1 MNLKAPLL
9 ETAHELFATLTRV
22 STNSKLTIHKRYNIL
37 RGVLNIA
44 VEQQLA
50 DVTIKLSGLYAKID
64 YLIKKEQINYNDRS
78 LSFALNDTRVRLKQL
93 TDTADEELQKAW
105 PQDLKA
111 IAKFIS
117 ILYNT
122 PIPHQLQSEFS
133 LTTERI
139 MPRRVKDAIGKDL
152 SYIKCTIL
160 HWDDTYIYATREDNA
175 TEVRIN
181 YIKSS
186 QFVPGD
192 RSYLRRILV
201 QGEQINLI
209 RPRTE
214 HDGTLLPEIIIYSPD
229 YLINVT
235 SIASCFDIVG
245 RSPWTELL
253 HRISPYTATLP
264 TLLGNFAGQLLDE
277 EAYKQDA
284 TYTDSIRAFFKQ
296 NALTIATC
304 DEMNNDFHEMAQQQ
318 KQNIHHIITNIY
330 EQQSKKAFRSKE
342 MILEPTF
349 FSDTLGLQGRMDFL
363 DLTYRTI
370 IEQKS
375 GKCKWERGR
384 GKDEYVGKQEPHYVQ
399 MLLYRALLHYDY
411 KQLHS
416 DEMQAFLLYSRYRE
430 GLDLTTSAPKL
441 LFEAFKLRNI
451 LAYSEDWFTRGG
463 LRRLETL
470 TPEQIFPHAKGALWQ
485 RYKRPQLEELL
496 APIHRATT
504 LERSYYFRF
513 MQFVANEHALSRIGN
528 RTKENSGFAAT
539 WNTSVEDKR
548 EAGNIY
554 EQLRIHPVVND
565 EGKIEDVNFTFN
577 TTNNT
582 DIDADLSN
590 FREGDIVLFYPYT
603 ANEQPDATAT
613 LVFRGTITDIQT
625 DKVTVRLRNAQ
636 TSRNVFDHYHN
647 KVWAIEHDFMESA
660 YNAQYRGL
668 HAFLSAPQ
676 SRRDL
681 LLGQRQPAIE
691 PLKARQGDYGNA
703 EFNSLVENALQ
714 AEDIYIVIGPPGTGK
729 TSYGMKNILTE
740 ELQHADTN
748 ILLLSYTNRAVDEIC
763 SKLAESHIDFI
774 RFGNDF
780 SCEKAY
786 LPNLLSERILQME
799 HPNKQRV
806 INLIKQT
813 RVFCGTTTSLCA
825 ALPLFELKQFSLAII
840 DEASQ
845 ILEPHLL
852 PLLCATH
859 NGECAIKRFVLI
871 GDEKQLPAVV
881 QQSIEE
887 SEVKD
892 PQLNAIGLHNCRL
905 SLFERLLDLYG
916 FNEDGTRNEQ
926 VCHLLTH
933 QGRMHHD
940 IAYFPS
946 QNFYNGALCEVPLPH
961 QTEPTPSITDTD
973 VDWKEIALRHNRV
986 TFISYPLAT
995 NLNES
1000 TDEFAEAHKV
1010 NTTEAHIAAQLAQK
1024 IYEKNSQQFNTLKT
1038 LGIIVPYRNQIAT
1051 MRAAIDQLGIPSL
1064 HNITIDTVERY
1075 QGSQR
1080 DYIIYS
1086 FTAKH
1091 KYQLLFLTNNEYVDE
1106 RTKQV
1111 IDRKLNVA
1119 MTRARK
1125 HLVLIGNAPLLSH
1138 DYTFNN
1144 LINYCKEQ
1152 NAFIEYKN

>member
-9 ETAHELFATLTRV
+9 ETANELFATLAHIKSQPDVR
-22 STNSKLTIHKRYNIL
+22 KRYDIL
-37 RGVLNIA
+37 RRVLNIA

-50 DVTIKLSGLYAKID
+50 DVTIKLTGLYAKID
-64 YLIKKEQINYNDRS
+64 FLIKKHQIRQNDRS
-78 LSFALNDTRVRLKQL
+78 LSFAINDTRIRLSNL
-93 TDTADEELQKAW
+93 TNAKNDELEKAW

-111 IAKFIS
+111 IARFIS
-117 ILYNT
+117 LIYDA
-122 PIPHQLQSEFS
+122 PIPNELHAQLP
-133 LTTERI
+133 LTNERFL
-139 MPRRVKDAIGKDL
+139 PQRVKNNNGKNL
-152 SYIKCTIL
+152 SYIKCSIL
-160 HWDDTYIYATREDNA
+160 RWDDTYIYATREDDA

-186 QFVPGD
+186 DFLPGD
-192 RSYLRRILV
+192 RSYLRRIMV
-201 QGEQINLI
+201 QGEKINLI
-209 RPRTE
+209 RPRTDK
-214 HDGTLLPEIIIYSPD
+214 DGTLLPEVIIYAPD

-235 SIASCFDIVG
+235 SVASCFDVVG
-245 RSPWTELL
+245 RSPWLELL
-253 HRISPYTATLP
+253 RRISPYEATLP
-264 TLLGNFAGQLLDE
+264 ILLGNFAGQLLDE
-277 EAYKQDA
+277 TAYNQNIS
-284 TYTDSIRAFFKQ
+284 YTDSICSFFKQ
-296 NALTIATC
+296 NALAIATC
-304 DEMNNDFHEMAQQQ
+304 DEMNNNFHEMAQKQ
-318 KQNIHHIITNIY
+318 KENIHYIIANDLVQQTN
-330 EQQSKKAFRSKE
+330 KAFRSE
-342 MILEPTF
+342 EVILEPTF

-363 DLTYRTI
+363 DLNYRTV

-375 GKCKWERGR
+375 GKCQWEKGK
-384 GKDEYVGKQEPHYVQ
+384 GKDEFTRKQEPHYVQ

-411 KQLHS
+411 LQLNT
-416 DEMQAFLLYSRYRE
+416 DETQAFLLYSRYRN
-430 GLDLTTSAPKL
+430 GLDLATSAPKL
-441 LFEAFKLRNI
+441 LFDAIKMRNI

-463 LRRLETL
+463 LRQLETL
-470 TPEQIFPHAKGALWQ
+470 TPERIFPYTNGTLWQ
-485 RYKRPQLEELL
+485 NYKRPQLKALL
-496 APIHRATT
+496 APIHDASP

-513 MQFVANEHALSRIGN
+513 LQFVANEHALSRIGN

-539 WNTSVEDKR
+539 WNTPIEDKR

-554 EQLRIHPVVND
+554 EQLHIHPLVND
-565 EGKIEDVNFTFN
+565 EGKIEDIDFTFN
-577 TTNNT
+577 TKTGT
-582 DIDADLSN
+582 VIDADLSN

-613 LVFRGTITDIQT
+613 LVFRGTLVDIHT
-625 DKVTVRLRNAQ
+625 DKVTIRLRNPQ

-647 KVWAIEHDFMESA
+647 KVWAIEHDFMESS

-668 HAFLSAPQ
+668 HAFLSAPK

-681 LLGQRQPAIE
+681 LLGQRQLKIE
-691 PLKARQGDYGNA
+691 PLKARIGEYHKE
-703 EFNSLVENALQ
+703 EFNHLVENALQ
-714 AEDIYIVIGPPGTGK
+714 AEDIYMVIGPPGTGK

-740 ELQHADTN
+740 ELLHADTN
-748 ILLLSYTNRAVDEIC
+748 VLLLSYTNRAVDEIC
-763 SKLAESHIDFI
+763 SKLVESKIDFI
-774 RFGNDF
+774 RLGSDY
-780 SCEKAY
+780 SCEKTY
-786 LPNLLSERILQME
+786 RPYLLSERISQME
-799 HPNKQRV
+799 RPNKPLV
-806 INLIKQT
+806 VNLIKQT
-813 RVFCGTTTSLCA
+813 RVFCGTTTALSA
-825 ALPLFELKQFSLAII
+825 ALPLFKLKQFSLAII

-881 QQSIEE
+881 QQTSEE
-887 SEVKD
+887 SAVND
-892 PQLNAIGLHNCRL
+892 VQLNAIGLHNCRL

-926 VCHLLTH
+926 VCHMLTH
-933 QGRMHHD
+933 QGRMHRD
-940 IAYFPS
+940 IAEFPS
-946 QNFYNGALCEVPLPH
+946 HNFYNGALREVPLDH
-961 QTEPTPSITDTD
+961 QTEPTPAMNATQTS
-973 VDWKEIALRHNRV
+973 WQNIALHHNRV
-986 TFISYPLAT
+986 AFISYPL
-995 NLNES
+995 NNDDNEQ
-1000 TDEFAEAHKV
+1000 EPPKV
-1010 NTTEAHIAAQLAQK
+1010 NAFEAKVAAQLAQQ
-1024 IYEKNSQQFNTLKT
+1024 IYKQCDHFDELKT

-1051 MRAAIDQLGIPSL
+1051 IRAAIDHLGIPQL

-1125 HLVLIGNAPLLSH
+1125 HLILIGHAPLLSH

-1144 LINYCKEQ
+1144 LINYCKEHKSY
-1152 NAFIEYKN
+1152 IELQKD

>member
-9 ETAHELFATLTRV
+9 ETANELFATL
-22 STNSKLTIHKRYNIL
+22 KHIQPQLEIAKRYNIL
-37 RGVLNIA
+37 RRVLNIA

-64 YLIKKEQINYNDRS
+64 YLLKKHQISQNDRS
-78 LSFALNDTRVRLKQL
+78 LSFAINDARIRLNDL
-93 TDTADEELQKAW
+93 TNNQKKDKKENEELQKAW

-111 IAKFIS
+111 VAKFIS
-117 ILYNT
+117 IIYDT
-122 PIPHQLQSEFS
+122 PIPQQLQSELP

-139 MPRRVKDAIGKDL
+139 MPRRVKDGIGKDL
-152 SYIKCTIL
+152 SYLRCTIIR
-160 HWDDTYIYATREDNA
+160 WDDTYIYATREDDA

-186 QFVPGD
+186 PYLPGD
-192 RSYLRRILV
+192 RSYLRRIMV
-201 QGEQINLI
+201 QGERINLI

-214 HDGTLLPEIIIYSPD
+214 HDGTLLPELIIYAPD
-229 YLINVT
+229 YLVNVT
-235 SIASCFDIVG
+235 SIASCFDAVG
-245 RSPWTELL
+245 RSPWSELL
-253 HRISPYTATLP
+253 RRITPYTASMP
-264 TLLGNFAGQLLDE
+264 ILLGNFAGQLLDE
-277 EAYKQDA
+277 VAYKKDVSYA
-284 TYTDSIRAFFKQ
+284 DSIRSFFKQ
-296 NALTIATC
+296 NALAIATC
-304 DEMNNDFHEMAQQQ
+304 DEMGNGFHEMAQQQ
-318 KQNIHHIITNIY
+318 RENIRHIITKDY
-330 EQQSKKAFRSKE
+330 KQQTTQKFQSE
-342 MILEPTF
+342 EVILEPTF

-363 DLTYRTI
+363 NLNYRTI

-375 GKCKWERGR
+375 GKCKWELGK
-384 GKDEYVGKQEPHYVQ
+384 GKDEYTGKQEPHYVQ

-411 KQLHS
+411 KQLRA
-416 DEMQAFLLYSRYRE
+416 DDMQAFLLYSRYRN
-430 GLDLTTSAPKL
+430 GLDAAASAPKL
-441 LFEAFKLRNI
+441 LFEAFKFRNI

-463 LRRLETL
+463 LRRLETI
-470 TPEQIFPHAKGALWQ
+470 TPEQIFPYANGMLWQ

-496 APIHRATT
+496 APIHRATP

-528 RTKENSGFAAT
+528 RTKENAGFAAT
-539 WNTSVEDKR
+539 WNTPLEDKR

-554 EQLRIHPVVND
+554 EQLHIHPIVND
-565 EGKIEDVNFTFN
+565 EEKIEDVDFTFSTDFN
-577 TTNNT
+577 T
-582 DIDADLSN
+582 DLSN
-590 FREGDIVLFYPYT
+590 FREGDIIIFYPYT

-613 LVFRGTITDIQT
+613 LVFRGTLTDIHT

-636 TSRNVFDHYHN
+636 TSRNVFDHYRT
-647 KVWAIEHDFMESA
+647 KVWAIEHDFMESS
-660 YNAQYRGL
+660 YNALYRGL
-668 HAFLSAPQ
+668 HAFLSAPK

-691 PLKARQGDYGNA
+691 PLKARIGDYNST
-703 EFNSLVENALQ
+703 EFNRLVENALQ
-714 AEDIYIVIGPPGTGK
+714 AEDIYMVIGPPGTGK

-740 ELQHADTN
+740 ELLHADTN
-748 ILLLSYTNRAVDEIC
+748 VLLLSYTNRAVDEIC
-763 SKLAESHIDFI
+763 SKLVDDNIDFI
-774 RFGNDF
+774 RLGSDY
-780 SCEKAY
+780 SCEKVY
-786 LPNLLSERILQME
+786 RPYLLSERISQME
-799 HPNKQRV
+799 RPNKQLV

-813 RVFCGTTTSLCA
+813 RVLCGTTTALSA

-881 QQSIEE
+881 QQSDKE
-887 SEVKD
+887 SEVND
-892 PQLNAIGLHNCRL
+892 PQLNAIGLDNCRY

-916 FNEDGTRNEQ
+916 FNEDGTYNEQ

-940 IAYFPS
+940 IADFPS
-946 QNFYNGALCEVPLPH
+946 QNFYNGALREVPLSH
-961 QTEPTPSITDTD
+961 QTEPTPPPTDTD
-973 VDWKEIALRHNRV
+973 TDWKEIALCHNRIA
-986 TFISYPLAT
+986 FISYPL
-995 NLNES
+995 NDDPNEV
-1000 TDEFAEAHKV
+1000 EPPKV
-1010 NTTEAHIAAQLAQK
+1010 NQTEADIAAQLALH
-1024 IYEKNSQQFNTLKT
+1024 IYRQCDNFDVLKT

-1051 MRAAIDQLGIPSL
+1051 MRAAIDRLNIPQL
-1064 HNITIDTVERY
+1064 HDITIDTVERY

-1106 RTKQV
+1106 RTQQV

-1144 LINYCKEQ
+1144 LINYCKEK
-1152 NAFIEYKN
+1152 NAFIELQKE